1 MARFLIHRVRYRLAR
16 SKNVIRRQETEEE
29 EILFFFFFSLRSQPR
44 SIDRSKEEEGNDQPD
59 RWPRPRFLFASWKE
73 TSPKNPTSLTRSVE
87 TNRNSMRPADKELVL
102 YPSRKVMNRMPGI
115 GICCFRYLIH
125 RSFFFEYYSANYS
138 LFQYPCTFFDIIE
151 NPYRRL

>member
-1 MARFLIHRVRYRLAR
+1 MARFLIHRGRYRLAR

-29 EILFFFFFSLRSQPR
+29 EILFFFFSLRSQPR

-115 GICCFRYLIH
+115 GICCFSQIFNPPFV
-125 RSFFFEYYSANYS
+125 FFRI
-138 LFQYPCTFFDIIE
+138 LFG
-151 NPYRRL
+151 